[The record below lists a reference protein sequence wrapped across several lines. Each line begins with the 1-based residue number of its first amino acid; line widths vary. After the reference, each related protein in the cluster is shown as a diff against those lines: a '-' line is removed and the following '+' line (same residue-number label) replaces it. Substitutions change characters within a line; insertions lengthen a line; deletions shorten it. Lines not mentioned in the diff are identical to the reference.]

1 MKIIKYVPNV
11 SKQKDAS
18 VKNQI
23 INEVNWIIYRDKK
36 NKSTHEVLLN
46 VSYSPND
53 KSFSNLS
60 INLFW
65 TKNYGFFRAT
75 HAEKTINE
83 CLNTQHI
90 ESITKEWGKSAKSK
104 VPLFKKK
111 DAAKGI
117 YNGIVKFIES
127 HDLDGKSEVHIS
139 IAQAEIEID

>member
-1 MKIIKYVPNV
+1 M
-11 SKQKDAS
+11 
-18 VKNQI
+18 
-23 INEVNWIIYRDKK
+23 
-36 NKSTHEVLLN
+36 
-46 VSYSPND
+46 
-53 KSFSNLS
+53 S